1 MSAAIDPQLHVVVMG
16 GVAGS
21 GKSTIGA
28 ALARRFGWV
37 YAEADEFHPA
47 ANIEKMSAGIPLTDE
62 DRAPWLAKIAAYI
75 ADVCARGE
83 HAIVSCSALKR
94 AYRQTLVG
102 DLSAHVRVVL
112 LNGDEGQIAAR
123 LQSRHGHFM
132 PPSLL
137 KSQLATL
144 ELPSDES
151 DAIVVP
157 VGGTVGESVDRVATA
172 LARPAQ
178 AASTVS
184 ASRAQ

>member
-1 MSAAIDPQLHVVVMG
+1 MNTAIDPRLNVVVMA

-21 GKSTIGA
+21 GKSTVGA
-28 ALARRFGWV
+28 ALARRLGWV

-47 ANIEKMSAGIPLTDE
+47 SNIEKMSAGIPLTDE

-75 ADVCARGE
+75 AEICARGE
-83 HAIVSCSALKR
+83 HAVVSCSALKR
-94 AYRQTLVG
+94 AYRKTLVG
-102 DLSAHVRVVL
+102 DLATHVRVVL

-144 ELPSDES
+144 ELPSDAS
-151 DAIVVP
+151 DALVVP
-157 VGGTVGESVDRVATA
+157 VGGPPDAVVQRVIKALVDQ
-172 LARPAQ
+172 P
-178 AASTVS
+178 
-184 ASRAQ
+184 